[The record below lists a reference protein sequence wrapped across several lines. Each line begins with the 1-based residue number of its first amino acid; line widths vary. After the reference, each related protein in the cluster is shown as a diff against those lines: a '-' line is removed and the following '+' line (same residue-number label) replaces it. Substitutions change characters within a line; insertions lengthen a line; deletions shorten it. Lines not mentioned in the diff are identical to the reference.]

1 MPSTEMVSPLWA
13 YLAMIMVSTTPI
25 IEVRELRG
33 SILELPMKIQRRLSD
48 SRGGGIN
55 VRRKLIR

>member
-1 MPSTEMVSPLWA
+1 MVSPLWA